1 MKNRRRLPKMMSAQ
15 RTLTNPRPKS
25 LYLAFELSQSKWKLG
40 FSTGLGQAVRI
51 RNIAG
56 GDLDRLGQEIEMARV
71 KLGICEQGPIISCY
85 EAGRDGFWLH
95 RYLCFQGIENWIVD
109 SASIEVNRRGRR
121 TKTDRLDAGK
131 LLSMLIRFALG
142 EREVWRTVNVPTV
155 SVEDWRHLHR
165 ELKTLKKER
174 TGHINRIKGLL
185 AGHGI
190 RMKVKK
196 DFLQQLTA
204 IRKWDGATIPTNLQA
219 RMVREYERMELVNR
233 QIQRIEDQRQG
244 LLESSDLENI
254 DQVRDL
260 MKLRGIGIQSAWLFV
275 MEFFSWRD
283 FQNGKEVGALAGLT
297 STPYQS
303 GGADR
308 EQGISKAGNRYVRGI
323 VIETAWSWLRYQPES
338 ELSLWYQRR
347 FGSQSKRM
355 RRVGIVA
362 LARRLL
368 VSLWRYLETG
378 ELPKGA
384 VLKSA

>member
-1 MKNRRRLPKMMSAQ
+1 MMSAQ
-15 RTLTNPRPKS
+15 RTLTNLKPKTW
-25 LYLAFELSQSKWKLG
+25 YLAFELSQSKWKLG
-40 FSTGLGQAVRI
+40 FSTGLGEAPRI
-51 RNIAG
+51 RNIPA
-56 GDLDRLGQEIEMARV
+56 GDLDRLTQEIEKARG
-71 KLGICEQGPIISCY
+71 KFGIREQGSIISCY

-95 RYLCFQGIENWIVD
+95 RYLYSQGIENWIVD
-109 SASIEVNRRGRR
+109 SASIEVNRRARR
-121 TKTDRLDAGK
+121 AKTDRLDVGK
-131 LLSMLIRFALG
+131 LLTMLIRFDLG

-155 SVEDWRHLHR
+155 CEEDWRHLHR

-185 AGHGI
+185 SGHGI

-196 DFLQQLTA
+196 GFPQQLEA
-204 IRKWDGATIPTNLQA
+204 VRKWDETTIPTYLQA
-219 RMVREYERMELVNR
+219 RLKREYERIEVVNQ
-233 QIQRIEDQRQG
+233 QIKQIEDQRQE
-244 LLESSDLENI
+244 LLQRSDQNNI
-254 DQVRDL
+254 EQVRDL

-283 FQNGKEVGALAGLT
+283 FQNGKEIGALAGLT
-297 STPYQS
+297 STPHES
-303 GGADR
+303 GGTHR

-323 VIETAWSWLRYQPES
+323 VIETAWSWLRYQPDS

-347 FGSQSKRM
+347 FGSQSKRV
-355 RRVGIVA
+355 RRIGIVA

>member
-1 MKNRRRLPKMMSAQ
+1 
-15 RTLTNPRPKS
+15 
-25 LYLAFELSQSKWKLG
+25 
-40 FSTGLGQAVRI
+40 
-51 RNIAG
+51 
-56 GDLDRLGQEIEMARV
+56 
-71 KLGICEQGPIISCY
+71 
-85 EAGRDGFWLH
+85 
-95 RYLCFQGIENWIVD
+95 
-109 SASIEVNRRGRR
+109 
-121 TKTDRLDAGK
+121 
-131 LLSMLIRFALG
+131 
-142 EREVWRTVNVPTV
+142 
-155 SVEDWRHLHR
+155 VEDWRHLHR